1 MNLFQAELKY
11 YLRSPFIWLIWAV
24 MAFISAWSFLLSI
37 ELFSTLQA
45 KFAGMSDAPTIVEGV
60 IFPLL
65 FAQSKLLMLVVAIV
79 AGLSFARLSQNQSW
93 SLIVAT
99 QLSDWQ
105 IVLQKYAALL
115 LVCIIFMLPNLLA
128 ILSLLV
134 MAQLPGLPILI
145 VVIAM
150 LGLLLM
156 LIWMLALGMWLS
168 SLVDN
173 SGFAIL
179 LCLAVFMLLW
189 LISQSNLDAA
199 WGKNWIQV
207 FSPFYQFSR
216 FTADTVPFVSVYY
229 FVTGA
234 AISLWAVTVRLLHK
248 RHQL

>member
-1 MNLFQAELKY
+1 
-11 YLRSPFIWLIWAV
+11 WAV

-45 KFAGMSDAPTIVEGV
+45 KFASMSDAPTIVRGV

-93 SLIVAT
+93 SLLVNT
-99 QLSDWQ
+99 QLPDWQ

-115 LVCIIFMLPNLLA
+115 LVCIVFMLPNFLT
-128 ILSLLV
+128 ILSLVV
-134 MAQLPGLPILI
+134 MAQLPLLAIS
-145 VVIAM
+145 IALM
-150 LGLLLM
+150 GLLLM
-156 LIWMLALGMWLS
+156 LIWILALGMWLS

-179 LCLAVFMLLW
+179 LCFSVFMLLW
-189 LISQSNLDAA
+189 LISQSSLDAQ
-199 WGKNWIQV
+199 WGKNWLQV
-207 FSPFYQFSR
+207 FSPFFQFSR
-216 FTADTVPFVSVYY
+216 FTSDTVPLAAVYY
-229 FVTGA
+229 FVLGTV
-234 AISLWAVTVRLLHK
+234 ISLWAVTVRLLHK